1 MGQKTQRL
9 LVGRRAVLAGALAA
23 VACAPRGES
32 RVDPRRHRAFFLWA
46 GVRAPDWLGEAEEVY
61 VLMGEVRAGD
71 PDGIVP
77 LRPQPPRAVRPRL
90 WLTLRAERLDWGE
103 GVYARL
109 LGELRRWEA
118 LGNRVTGLQIDFDAA
133 TRGLEGYAAFL
144 AALRRRL
151 PPRWRLSIT
160 GLLDWS
166 AHGTVALGSLA
177 GVVDEMV
184 VQTNQG
190 RATIPRYADYLA
202 RMERVP
208 VPWKV
213 GLVEGGEW
221 REPAGLA
228 AHPLFRGYVVF
239 LVDRAG
245 QQ

>member
-1 MGQKTQRL
+1 MGKKAQGL
-9 LVGRRAVLAGALAA
+9 LVSRRAVLAGALAA
-23 VACAPRGES
+23 AACSPGAPS
-32 RVDPRRHRAFFLWA
+32 RVDPRRYHAFFLWA
-46 GVRAPDWLGEAEEVY
+46 GVRAPDWLGEADEVY

-71 PDGIVP
+71 PGAIVP

-90 WLTLRAERLDWGE
+90 WLTVRAERLDWGE

-109 LGELRRWEA
+109 LAELSRWEA
-118 LGNRVTGLQIDFDAA
+118 RGNRVIGLQVDFDAA

-166 AHGTVALGSLA
+166 ANGTVALGSLA
-177 GVVDEMV
+177 GTVDEMV
-184 VQTNQG
+184 VQTYQG
-190 RATIPRYADYLA
+190 RSTIPGYADYLR

-213 GLVEGGEW
+213 GLVERGEW
-221 REPAGLA
+221 QEPPGLTR
-228 AHPLFRGYVVF
+228 HPLFRGYVVF
-239 LVDRAG
+239 LINPA
-245 QQ
+245 